1 MTEPPPDVV
10 RHDGDDAYLVVAADK
25 GTAKFSDIANEV
37 AASYG
42 FWLGDAFASGGSVGY
57 DHKAMG
63 ITARGAW
70 ESVKRHFRELG
81 VDTQSQEFTAVGIG
95 DMSGDVFGNGMLLS
109 PHLRLVAAFDHR
121 HVFVDPDPD
130 AARGF
135 AERQRLFELPRSS
148 WDDYDRAAISAGG
161 GVWPRTAKSVPVGPE
176 LRAALGIA
184 DGADGPVVK
193 LSPPEL
199 IRAILRAPVDLL
211 WNGGIGTY
219 VKAGTE
225 THADAGDKAN
235 DAIRV
240 DGRDLRVKVVGEG
253 GNLGLTQRGRIE
265 FARAGGKI
273 NTDAI
278 DNSAGVDC
286 SDHEVNIKI
295 LLDRLVRAGGLDR
308 EARNALLAEMTDEVA
323 ELVLADNRRQNA
335 LLGVGRA
342 HAAGMVRVHRRFLD
356 DLQARRGLD
365 RTLEV
370 LPDDAGF
377 AALEAAGQGLTGP
390 ELATLVA
397 HAKLDLHARVLAS
410 DLPDTPAFAERLPE
424 YFPHPLR
431 ERFPAAVAEHPLR
444 REILTTLL
452 VNEMVDAAGM
462 TFAFR
467 NSDELGV
474 SPDDSVRAFAVATA
488 VFDLPELWARVASP
502 EIPTAVSDRVVLVS
516 RRLLDRAARW
526 FLTNRP
532 QPLAIGAAVTRFA
545 GPVRALRARLPEL
558 LVGRESAEM
567 TENAASL
574 REKGVPAALAGEAA
588 SLLEAYGLL
597 DVVELIE
604 LADRDKEP
612 RDPFE
617 VAQLYFALSEHLG
630 INPALTAVSGLE
642 RGDRWHS
649 LARLALRDDLYGSL
663 RAVTLDA
670 LRESPPG
677 TPVDEAIAQWETANS
692 SRLLRAR
699 PALDQIL
706 TGERLDLATLSVV
719 SRQLRGLAR

>member
-1 MTEPPPDVV
+1 M
-10 RHDGDDAYLVVAADK
+10 
-25 GTAKFSDIANEV
+25 
-37 AASYG
+37 
-42 FWLGDAFASGGSVGY
+42 
-57 DHKAMG
+57 
-63 ITARGAW
+63 
-70 ESVKRHFRELG
+70 
-81 VDTQSQEFTAVGIG
+81 
-95 DMSGDVFGNGMLLS
+95 
-109 PHLRLVAAFDHR
+109 
-121 HVFVDPDPD
+121 
-130 AARGF
+130 
-135 AERQRLFELPRSS
+135 
-148 WDDYDRAAISAGG
+148 
-161 GVWPRTAKSVPVGPE
+161 
-176 LRAALGIA
+176 
-184 DGADGPVVK
+184 
-193 LSPPEL
+193 
-199 IRAILRAPVDLL
+199 
-211 WNGGIGTY
+211 
-219 VKAGTE
+219 
-225 THADAGDKAN
+225 
-235 DAIRV
+235 
-240 DGRDLRVKVVGEG
+240 
-253 GNLGLTQRGRIE
+253 
-265 FARAGGKI
+265 
-273 NTDAI
+273 
-278 DNSAGVDC
+278 
-286 SDHEVNIKI
+286 
-295 LLDRLVRAGGLDR
+295 
-308 EARNALLAEMTDEVA
+308 
-323 ELVLADNRRQNA
+323 
-335 LLGVGRA
+335 
-342 HAAGMVRVHRRFLD
+342 
-356 DLQARRGLD
+356 
-365 RTLEV
+365 
-370 LPDDAGF
+370 
-377 AALEAAGQGLTGP
+377 
-390 ELATLVA
+390 
-397 HAKLDLHARVLAS
+397 
-410 DLPDTPAFAERLPE
+410 
-424 YFPHPLR
+424 
-431 ERFPAAVAEHPLR
+431 
-444 REILTTLL
+444 
-452 VNEMVDAAGM
+452 
-462 TFAFR
+462 
-467 NSDELGV
+467 
-474 SPDDSVRAFAVATA
+474 RAFAVATA
-488 VFDLPELWARVASP
+488 VYDLPDLWERLASP
-502 EIPTAVSDRVVLVS
+502 TIPTAVSDRVVLVS